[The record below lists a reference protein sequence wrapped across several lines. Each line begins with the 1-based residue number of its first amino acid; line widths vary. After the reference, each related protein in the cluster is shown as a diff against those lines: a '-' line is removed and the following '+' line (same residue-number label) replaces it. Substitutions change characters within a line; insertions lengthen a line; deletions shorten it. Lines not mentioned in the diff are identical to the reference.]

1 MASFIIQKNSTM
13 ITDNYIGILQELKG
27 KIQQARQRA
36 MLAVNTELLITYW
49 EIGNTVLQ
57 QQRKEGW
64 GTNIIN
70 RLISDLK
77 TEFPDMRGL
86 SPRNLKYMRKFAE
99 AYPSFGKMLNQH
111 ESNENQEDI
120 IVQQAVAQLP
130 WGHQLVLLER
140 VKDKSHRLFYMNKTI
155 ENGWSRNI
163 LLNQIAGQ
171 LHLRQGS
178 SLNNFDRS
186 LPADQSDLV
195 KETFKNPYIFDFLH
209 ASEQVRE
216 LGLEKALVQQIK
228 NFILELGRG
237 FAFIGNQFKIKV
249 GESEVSLDLLFFH
262 YRLDCFI
269 VFDLKIGEFKPEF
282 AGKLNFYTTVVD
294 EEIKLP
300 EHKPTIGVLLC
311 KSSDQTMVKYSLKNI
326 NSPLGVS
333 TFELLKDLPQ
343 DLKPDMPSV
352 EELEDEIE
360 KEIKMYEKQIER
372 KA

>member
-1 MASFIIQKNSTM
+1 M
-13 ITDNYIGILQELKG
+13 ITENYIDILQNLKG

-36 MLAVNTELLITYW
+36 MLAVNSELLFAYW

-57 QQRKEGW
+57 QRLKEGW

-70 RLISDLK
+70 RLIADLK
-77 TEFPDMRGL
+77 KEFPDMKGL
-86 SPRNLKYMRKFAE
+86 SPRNVKYMRKFAE
-99 AYPSFGKMLNQH
+99 AYPNFGNTIKLQDINDNQH
-111 ESNENQEDI
+111 DI

-140 VKDKSHRLFYMNKTI
+140 LKDKTQRLFYMNKAI
-155 ENGWSRNI
+155 ENGWSRSV

-171 LHLRQGS
+171 LHLRQGYA
-178 SLNNFDRS
+178 LNNFEQS
-186 LPADQSDLV
+186 LPPDQSDLV

-237 FAFIGNQFKIKV
+237 FAFIGNQFKVKV
-249 GESEVSLDLLFFH
+249 GESEVNLDLLFFH
-262 YRLDCFI
+262 YRLNCFI

-326 NSPLGVS
+326 NSPLGCFNV
-333 TFELLKDLPQ
+333 
-343 DLKPDMPSV
+343 
-352 EELEDEIE
+352 
-360 KEIKMYEKQIER
+360 
-372 KA
+372 

>member
-1 MASFIIQKNSTM
+1 M
-13 ITDNYIGILQELKG
+13 ITETYIDILQELKG

-36 MLAVNTELLITYW
+36 MLAVNSQLLITYW
-49 EIGNTVLQ
+49 EIGNTILQ
-57 QQRKEGW
+57 QRRKEGW

-70 RLISDLK
+70 RLITDLK
-77 TEFPDMRGL
+77 AEFPDMKGL
-86 SPRNLKYMRKFAE
+86 SPRNIKYMRKFAE
-99 AYPSFGKMLNQH
+99 EYPAFGKLKDQGK
-111 ESNENQEDI
+111 SNENQEDI
-120 IVQQAVAQLP
+120 IVQQLVAQLP

-140 VKDKSHRLFYMNKTI
+140 LKDKPQRAFYMTKAI
-155 ENGWSRNI
+155 ENGWSRSV

-171 LHLRQGS
+171 LHLRQGYAI
-178 SLNNFDRS
+178 NNFDQS
-186 LPADQSDLV
+186 LPLDQSDLV
-195 KETFKNPYIFDFLH
+195 KETFKNPYIFDFIH

-237 FAFIGNQFKIKV
+237 FAFIGNQFKVKV
-249 GESEVSLDLLFFH
+249 GETEVSLDLLFFH
-262 YRLDCFI
+262 YRLNCFI

-326 NSPLGVS
+326 SSPLGVS
-333 TFELLKDLPQ
+333 TFELLKDLPKE
-343 DLKPDMPSV
+343 LKPDMPSV

-360 KEIKMYEKQIER
+360 KEIKMYERGLEKKE
-372 KA
+372 